1 MTRELLSIRH
11 GMAVVGGAAVIW
23 LMDEA
28 ALPLLGQLPS
38 YPALIA
44 EWQGTRPP
52 MSAVASAVLF
62 LVVAAILSVTEEV
75 RRDGGLRLAI
85 KLAVGCG
92 LIAYIA
98 RASTTPSHLQGVV
111 ATIAAARGIGMVAAV
126 AIMHVAKRRWLTH
139 GNPAEPGLA

>member
-1 MTRELLSIRH
+1 MTRELLSVRH
-11 GMAVVGGAAVIW
+11 GMTVVGGAAVIW
-23 LMDEA
+23 LVEKA
-28 ALPLLGQLPS
+28 ALPLLGQVPS

-52 MSAVASAVLF
+52 TSAVGWAVLF

-75 RRDGGLRLAI
+75 RRDGGLRMAI
-85 KLAVGCG
+85 KMAVGCG

-98 RASTTPSHLQGVV
+98 RAWTTPSHLQGVV

-139 GNPAEPGLA
+139 GDPVEPGLG